1 MKKQSY
7 ISIICISALSLIAAS
22 CSTEN
27 IDSPD
32 NTQKPGDSNKE
43 GYYINYYVLRVSWGE
58 SLVNN
63 KETDMVYLMVETSGT
78 DGQ

>member
-1 MKKQSY
+1 MPRPKK
-7 ISIICISALSLIAAS
+7 
-22 CSTEN
+22 
-27 IDSPD
+27 D
-32 NTQKPGDSNKE
+32 